1 MNFSIVGSDFWMLKP
16 SASPGD
22 FDARLEVFSK
32 QIANPAMSDDG
43 LTPGPMYQEEL
54 DEVRRRLGAWE
65 VGKVDL
71 GGCSQ

>member
-1 MNFSIVGSDFWMLKP
+1 M
-16 SASPGD
+16 
-22 FDARLEVFSK
+22 FSK